1 MSRKGWL
8 LFLTLCVVWGI
19 PYLLIRVAVRE
30 LPPPALV
37 LLRTAPAAL
46 LLLPFALRRGEIR
59 RVLRAWP
66 WVLAYTVVELC
77 IPWLLLAHAEE
88 RISSSLAGLL
98 IAMVPL
104 IGAVLYR
111 AFGVADH
118 FDARRLAGLFIG
130 FAGVAALV
138 GLDIAGS
145 DVLGIAETIGVAFCY
160 AMGPVI
166 ISRRLSHLPA
176 IGVITASLVVTAVVY
191 APAGIATMPSS
202 LSAQTIG
209 SVAVLSIVCTVVAF
223 LVFFA
228 LIREVGPARTTVIT
242 YVNPLVAVLLGVALL
257 SEPFTLG
264 IAVGMPLILAGSVL
278 GTMPSLR
285 RAQDAAARG
294 RTGGGAAGAVT
305 APAARPAGR
314 PPTRRRAWASARG
327 SRDGGAA
334 TPAARP
340 SPGSAPPG

>member
-1 MSRKGWL
+1 MAAHVRRKDSRVSRKGWL
-8 LFLTLCVVWGI
+8 LFLTLCVAWGL
-19 PYLLIRVAVRE
+19 PYLFIRVAVRE

-59 RVLRAWP
+59 RMLRAWP

-145 DVLGIAETIGVAFCY
+145 DVLGIVETVGVAFCY

-166 ISRRLSHLPA
+166 ISRRLSHVPA
-176 IGVITASLVVTAVVY
+176 IGVITASLVVTAAVY

-202 LSAQTIG
+202 ISAQTIG
-209 SVAVLSIVCTVVAF
+209 SVAVLSIVCTVLAF

-242 YVNPLVAVLLGVALL
+242 YVNPLVAVLLGVAVL

-285 RAQDAAARG
+285 RAQDQPPEDELE
-294 RTGGGAAGAVT
+294 AG
-305 APAARPAGR
+305 
-314 PPTRRRAWASARG
+314 PPT
-327 SRDGGAA
+327 
-334 TPAARP
+334 P
-340 SPGSAPPG
+340 

>member
-1 MSRKGWL
+1 MSGAVSEGRTPVSRKGWL
-8 LFLTLCVVWGI
+8 LFITLCVIWGL
-19 PYLLIRVAVRE
+19 PYLFIRIAVRE

-37 LLRTAPAAL
+37 FLRTAPAAL
-46 LLLPFALRRGEIR
+46 LLLPFALRRGGVR
-59 RVLRAWP
+59 RLLRAWP
-66 WVLAYTVVELC
+66 WVLLYTAVELC
-77 IPWLLLAHAEE
+77 IPWLLLAHAEQ

-98 IAMVPL
+98 IATVPL

-118 FDARRLAGLFIG
+118 FDARRLTGLFIG

-138 GLDIAGS
+138 GLDIAHS
-145 DVLGIAETIGVAFCY
+145 DVLGIVEVVVVALCY
-160 AMGPVI
+160 ATGPLV
-166 ISRRLSHLPA
+166 ISRKLADLPA
-176 IGVITASLVVTAVVY
+176 IGVITASLVVTAVLY

-202 LSAQTIG
+202 LSAETIG
-209 SVAVLSIVCTVVAF
+209 SVAVLSVVCTVVAF

-228 LIREVGPARTTVIT
+228 LIHEVGPSRTTVIT

-285 RAQDAAARG
+285 PAKRG
-294 RTGGGAAGAVT
+294 RADGRRARRGAAGPVT
-305 APAARPAGR
+305 
-314 PPTRRRAWASARG
+314 
-327 SRDGGAA
+327 
-334 TPAARP
+334 
-340 SPGSAPPG
+340 PG

>member
-1 MSRKGWL
+1 VSRKGWL
-8 LFLTLCVVWGI
+8 LFITLCVAWGV
-19 PYLLIRVAVRE
+19 PYLFIRVAVRE

-46 LLLPFALRRGEIR
+46 LLLPFALRSGEPR

-66 WVLAYTVVELC
+66 WVLAYTIVELC

-98 IAMVPL
+98 IATVPL

-160 AMGPVI
+160 AIGPVI

-176 IGVITASLVVTAVVY
+176 IGVIAASLVVTAVAY
-191 APAGIATMPSS
+191 APVGIATMPSS

-209 SVAVLSIVCTVVAF
+209 SVAVLSLVSTVLAF

-228 LIREVGPARTTVIT
+228 LIREVGPARSTVIT

-257 SEPFTLG
+257 GEPFTLG
-264 IAVGMPLILAGSVL
+264 IAVGMPLILLGSVL

-285 RAQDAAARG
+285 SSQAPLLEDELE
-294 RTGGGAAGAVT
+294 AG
-305 APAARPAGR
+305 
-314 PPTRRRAWASARG
+314 PPV
-327 SRDGGAA
+327 
-334 TPAARP
+334 P
-340 SPGSAPPG
+340 

>member
-8 LFLTLCVVWGI
+8 LFLTLCVAWGL
-19 PYLLIRVAVRE
+19 PYMFIRVAVRE

-46 LLLPFALRRGEIR
+46 LLLPFALRRGEIPR
-59 RVLRAWP
+59 MLRAWP

-145 DVLGIAETIGVAFCY
+145 DVLGIVETVGVAFCY

-202 LSAQTIG
+202 ISAQTVG

-264 IAVGMPLILAGSVL
+264 IAVGMPLILLGSVL

-285 RAQDAAARG
+285 RAPDPPPEDALE
-294 RTGGGAAGAVT
+294 AGPP
-305 APAARPAGR
+305 AP
-314 PPTRRRAWASARG
+314 
-327 SRDGGAA
+327 
-334 TPAARP
+334 
-340 SPGSAPPG
+340 

>member
-8 LFLTLCVVWGI
+8 LFITLCVVWGL
-19 PYLLIRVAVRE
+19 PYLFIRVAVRE

-59 RVLRAWP
+59 AHAPRAGR
-66 WVLAYTVVELC
+66 WVARLHVVELC

-145 DVLGIAETIGVAFCY
+145 DAAGHRGDDRRRLLLRDRPGHHQPPAGPPAGDRRDHGVAGGDRR
-160 AMGPVI
+160 ASTPRRA
-166 ISRRLSHLPA
+166 SRPCRRRSPRRP
-176 IGVITASLVVTAVVY
+176 S
-191 APAGIATMPSS
+191 APSRCSS
-202 LSAQTIG
+202 
-209 SVAVLSIVCTVVAF
+209 VVCTVLAF

-264 IAVGMPLILAGSVL
+264 IAVGMPLILLGSVL
-278 GTMPSLR
+278 GTVPSLR
-285 RAQDAAARG
+285 QAAGAAARG
-294 RTGGGAAGAVT
+294 RAGGG
-305 APAARPAGR
+305 
-314 PPTRRRAWASARG
+314 PPV
-327 SRDGGAA
+327 
-334 TPAARP
+334 P
-340 SPGSAPPG
+340 